1 MHEKGKKKEAKNW
14 SDNLIVD
21 VWKSKMVANN
31 WLRHSVI
38 TTWSCQ
44 GWAGCEGEIILLW
57 LIGSISLYS
66 IEKIGYTQPS
76 LSAVKQDRK
85 GWIFWLIFLRPLL
98 KCLSRTQN
106 MAKYFLIL
114 AKNNIWKVRKF
125 GMTKILVIHSTWRR
139 KTSQLSVILNS
150 LSVSCLCL

>member
-1 MHEKGKKKEAKNW
+1 MNEKRREEGPYH
-14 SDNLIVD
+14 SNLDAMIIWLLMF
-21 VWKSKMVANN
+21 WKSKIVANN
-31 WLRHSVI
+31 WLRHPFSVI

-44 GWAGCEGEIILLW
+44 WWRNNIIVEDW
-57 LIGSISLYS
+57 INFVVFNWENWIHP
-66 IEKIGYTQPS
+66 PS
-76 LSAVKQDRK
+76 LLTVVKQKK
-85 GWIFWLIFLRPLL
+85 GWIFWLISCALL

-139 KTSQLSVILNS
+139 KTSQLSLILDS
-150 LSVSCLCL
+150 LSFLEL